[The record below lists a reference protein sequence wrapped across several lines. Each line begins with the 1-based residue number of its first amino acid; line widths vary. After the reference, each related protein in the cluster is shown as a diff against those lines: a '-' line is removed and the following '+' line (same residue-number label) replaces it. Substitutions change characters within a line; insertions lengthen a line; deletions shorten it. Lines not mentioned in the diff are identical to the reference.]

1 MSKSNLKNINNL
13 TTTKNPYILYTNST
27 YSNLLYKLQKSCA
40 WSLKTNLWWN
50 QSLTKSNE
58 NMNFLAIMDFDKIW
72 VTYMLVKDTTVKYNP
87 NPMVSINTTI
97 EVTSV
102 ANYNYVDIDL
112 LAHFDQLAKV
122 QRRRQRKLKEQQEI
136 YKTV

>member
-1 MSKSNLKNINNL
+1 
-13 TTTKNPYILYTNST
+13 
-27 YSNLLYKLQKSCA
+27 
-40 WSLKTNLWWN
+40 
-50 QSLTKSNE
+50 
-58 NMNFLAIMDFDKIW
+58 
-72 VTYMLVKDTTVKYNP
+72 MLVKDTTVKYNP